1 MPDMREGLPS
11 RSFQSTG
18 NLSDPRRASSVV
30 TLHKARSQSYG
41 SLQEEYSPTTPP
53 TPRSLRRTPSLVS
66 EALVSQDAFVK
77 SYSVL
82 TDDEEDSSVDYYSS
96 DEELGVHESNNCAA
110 ATSDAMLL
118 TDLAVGGLTFLMS
131 TVRYFESCVLASLH
145 LPSYFS
151 YHSSTFR
158 FALVGGICEHRR

>member
-1 MPDMREGLPS
+1 MRAGLPS

-18 NLSDPRRASSVV
+18 NLSDPRWASSVV

-41 SLQEEYSPTTPP
+41 SLQEDDTPKTPP
-53 TPRSLRRTPSLVS
+53 TPRPLRRTPFLIS

-96 DEELGVHESNNCAA
+96 DEESGMHHQGNDCVAA
-110 ATSDAMLL
+110 SSDAMLL

-131 TVRYFESCVLASLH
+131 TV
-145 LPSYFS
+145 
-151 YHSSTFR
+151 
-158 FALVGGICEHRR
+158 